1 MADRKKDRHKNKNT
15 YNNILVALQS
25 FTSGSPTD
33 TASKTNSRV
42 AGTNRSTKI
51 HTDRKT
57 ERQTDRK
64 TDRKTDIKTAN
75 RNTYNNILVASQS
88 FASGSPTDTA
98 SKTISR
104 VAGTNRSTKSQDKQN
119 KEAKKLDRIWQT
131 DIYMNIQ
138 RGKEKDRQ
146 RKRQTS
152 LKN

>member
-57 ERQTDRK
+57 DRQTDRQTEKQTDRK
-64 TDRKTDIKTAN
+64 TDRKTTN
-75 RNTYNNILVASQS
+75 RNTHNNLFVAFKS

-138 RGKEKDRQ
+138 RGKQKDRQ
-146 RKRQTS
+146 
-152 LKN
+152 